1 MDLWRWGLEGGGV
14 ASGLVWSRSKEEC
27 ELDFASGKDDGTT
40 RLEMEASGCLYSYSM
55 EMVCVGVQSG
65 RR

>member
-1 MDLWRWGLEGGGV
+1 M